1 MFSKHYTY
9 NDVDKK
15 QGKATSY
22 SKIPYI
28 NKFPTDYF
36 KVKNYHQTNSPE
48 LKKS

>member
-28 NKFPTDYF
+28 KNLHLIATNRLLSSKKLSPSKF
-36 KVKNYHQTNSPE
+36 S
-48 LKKS
+48 